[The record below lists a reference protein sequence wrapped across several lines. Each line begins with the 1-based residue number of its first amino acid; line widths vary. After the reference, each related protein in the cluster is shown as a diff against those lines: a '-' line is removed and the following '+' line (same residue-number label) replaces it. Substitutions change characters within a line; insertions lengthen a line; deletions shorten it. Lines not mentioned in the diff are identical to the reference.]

1 MCLNGIL
8 IRLKIKTFTNDNW
21 LLEQQINKLNRM
33 ETLKI
38 KMEKKSDI
46 RFILQD
52 DLILNTELIEDF
64 LKNNFQQL

>member
-1 MCLNGIL
+1 MRLNGIL

-38 KMEKKSDI
+38 KMGKKMISDL
-46 RFILQD
+46 FYKM
-52 DLILNTELIEDF
+52 T
-64 LKNNFQQL
+64 